1 MAETLPIQGGPETAK
16 IRNVV
21 GVPAL
26 MIITLG
32 IYGLF

>member
-16 IRNVV
+16 FRNVV

-26 MIITLG
+26 MVVTLG